1 MSTIAYG
8 ALTRKRIEAEPRKSL
23 NEQPPGVRTYID
35 TFAALVPAEVLAL
48 HALIISFATE
58 TVNGQTRITH
68 GATVS
73 VVFWVLTGL
82 SILLYFFGRLGG
94 KEKLQVWDALRAPIP
109 PLAFVG
115 WTMLQKVTAFDAVAP
130 GVPSVS
136 RIAMAAIGAVV
147 LGAASSLL
155 ANVADRSVP

>member
-8 ALTRKRIEAEPRKSL
+8 ALTRKRIEAEPRRSL
-23 NEQPPGVRTYID
+23 KEQPPGVRTYVD
-35 TFAALVPAEVLAL
+35 AFAALVPAEVLAL
-48 HALIISFATE
+48 HALIISFTTE
-58 TVNGQTRITH
+58 TVNGQTRITD

-73 VVFWVLTGL
+73 VVFWVLIGL
-82 SILLYFFGRLGG
+82 SILLYVFGRLSGRA
-94 KEKLQVWDALRAPIP
+94 KLQPWDILRASIP

-130 GVPSVS
+130 GVPVVP
-136 RIAMAAIGAVV
+136 RIVIAAIGAVV

-155 ANVADRSVP
+155 ANVADRSTP